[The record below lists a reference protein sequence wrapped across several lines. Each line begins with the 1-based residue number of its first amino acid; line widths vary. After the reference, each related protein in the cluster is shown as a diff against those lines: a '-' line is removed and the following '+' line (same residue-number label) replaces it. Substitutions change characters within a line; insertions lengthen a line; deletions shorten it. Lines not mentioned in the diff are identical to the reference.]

1 MSNKSTDN
9 AISQINELFQRF
21 ENGLSAKRLPISER
35 YINDR
40 IELLA
45 ELKIFCGGSTYNA
58 LAVMIRADAH
68 FPNRKR
74 TDYLT
79 SRHFEVVQ
87 TDIRCHR
94 NKREVLISYIK
105 VMDGSEIFIP
115 SSVRFHCPYNGN
127 DILPSP
133 SYLSLNNSCL
143 KFIGPGSERE
153 IDAIGTTSHSPDKV
167 ARQQIKGGPQVMNDV
182 SDVAGYVFG
191 DFFFDPDNVVV
202 LKRIPL
208 NDYFEWIFPC
218 KRDDLIIEVTDV
230 AFRSL
235 DF

>member
-1 MSNKSTDN
+1 MRHKSIDN
-9 AISQINELFQRF
+9 AVSQINELFQRF

-35 YINDR
+35 YFNNR
-40 IELLA
+40 VELLA
-45 ELKIFCGGSTYNA
+45 ELEIFCCGRTYNA
-58 LAVMIRADAH
+58 LAVL
-68 FPNRKR
+68 NR
-74 TDYLT
+74 TDPYLPDKKGANGT
-79 SRHFEVVQ
+79 PAGYFEVIQSGVGCYR
-87 TDIRCHR
+87 D
-94 NKREVLISYIK
+94 KREVFISYIK

-115 SSVRFHCPYNGN
+115 TSVRFHCPYNGN

-153 IDAIGTTSHSPDKV
+153 INAAGASSRSPDEV
-167 ARQQIKGGPQVMNDV
+167 TRQQIKCGAQVMDDV

-218 KRDDLIIEVTDV
+218 KRDDLVIEVTDV

>member
-1 MSNKSTDN
+1 MNNKSTDN

-35 YINDR
+35 YINYR
-40 IELLA
+40 VELLA
-45 ELKIFCGGSTYNA
+45 ELVIRCGGSSYKQ
-58 LAVMIRADAH
+58 LAVFNRADSNLFAQQRLESLDASKSDVIQ
-68 FPNRKR
+68 PGIGC
-74 TDYLT
+74 D
-79 SRHFEVVQ
+79 
-87 TDIRCHR
+87 R
-94 NKREVLISYIK
+94 NKSKMLISYIK
-105 VMDGSEIFIP
+105 VMDGSERFIP
-115 SSVRFHCPYNGN
+115 TSVRFHRPYNGN

-143 KFIGPGSERE
+143 KFTGPGGERE
-153 IDAIGTTSHSPDKV
+153 IDAIGIASRSPDKV
-167 ARQQIKGGPQVMNDV
+167 ARQQIKGSPQVMDDV

-191 DFFFDPDNVVV
+191 DFFFNSDNEVV
-202 LKRIPL
+202 LKRISL
-208 NDYFEWIFPC
+208 NNHFEWIFPC

>member
-35 YINDR
+35 YFNNR
-40 IELLA
+40 VELLA
-45 ELKIFCGGSTYNA
+45 EIEIRCGGSAYNA
-58 LAVMIRADAH
+58 LAVL
-68 FPNRKR
+68 NR
-74 TDYLT
+74 TDSYFSDQQRLN
-79 SRHFEVVQ
+79 SLGASNSEVIQPGVGC
-87 TDIRCHR
+87 DR
-94 NKREVLISYIK
+94 NKGEVLISYIK
-105 VMDGSEIFIP
+105 VMDGSERFIP
-115 SSVRFHCPYNGN
+115 TSVRFHCPYNGN

-133 SYLSLNNSCL
+133 SYLSLNNGCL

-153 IDAIGTTSHSPDKV
+153 IDAIGTTSRSPDKV

-191 DFFFDPDNVVV
+191 DFFFDSDNVVV

-208 NDYFEWIFPC
+208 NDDFEWIFPC
-218 KRDDLIIEVTDV
+218 KRDDFVIEVTDV